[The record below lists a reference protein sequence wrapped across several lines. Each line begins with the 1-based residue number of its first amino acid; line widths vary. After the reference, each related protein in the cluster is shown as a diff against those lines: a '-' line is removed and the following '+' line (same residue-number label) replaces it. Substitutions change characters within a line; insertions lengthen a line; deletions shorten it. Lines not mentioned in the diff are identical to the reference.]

1 MSFTSEIKQELN
13 KSISLSNKES
23 IKYELIGYLIT
34 NNISFLNINEIRFAT
49 ESDYNI
55 NRYSKILANLDI
67 NHNIEVSG
75 KTFVVKCKI
84 KGLKELLTEL
94 IDISDNN
101 IYMKNV
107 INNKNI
113 ISEEMYKS
121 IIRGAFLGSGTINN
135 PQKKY
140 HLEINFSNNM
150 NMEIIV
156 KILNTLGLNVKKM
169 ETKNIYSIYI
179 KGGEEISNI
188 LALIGANKAVMNFE
202 SIRIERQ
209 MRGKVNRIV
218 NCETANLNK
227 TLNASVEQITAI
239 KKLKQTGQFHK
250 LEDNLK
256 ELAELRIKNPN
267 LSLVELGEKLSIP
280 VGKSGVN
287 YRLKKIIEIA
297 NG

>member
-13 KSISLSNKES
+13 KSVSLSNKEL

-34 NNISFLNINEIRFAT
+34 DNVSFSNINEIRFAT

-55 NRYSKILANLDI
+55 NRYSKILSNLDI

-75 KTFVVKCKI
+75 KAFVVKCKI
-84 KGLKELLTEL
+84 KGLKEVLNGLV
-94 IDISDNN
+94 DILDNK
-101 IYMKNV
+101 IYIKNG
-107 INNKNI
+107 INDKNI
-113 ISEEMYKS
+113 INDEMYKS

-140 HLEINFSNNM
+140 HLEINFLNNK
-150 NMEIIV
+150 NLEIIV
-156 KILNTLGLNVKKM
+156 NILNILGLNVKKM
-169 ETKNIYSIYI
+169 ETKNSYSIYI
-179 KGGEEISNI
+179 KGGEEISNM

-202 SIRIERQ
+202 SIRIERE

-239 KKLKQTGQFHK
+239 KKLKQTGQFYK

-256 ELAELRIKNPN
+256 ELAEIRIQNPN
-267 LSLVELGEKLSIP
+267 LSLIELGERLSIP